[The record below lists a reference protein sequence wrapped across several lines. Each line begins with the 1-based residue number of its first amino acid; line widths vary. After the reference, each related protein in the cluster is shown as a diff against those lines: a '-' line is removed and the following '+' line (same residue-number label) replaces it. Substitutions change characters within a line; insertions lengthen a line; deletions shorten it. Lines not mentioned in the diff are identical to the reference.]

1 MVIPVNDNINVY
13 IRIPNNSGKN
23 SKLAVIGGKEGG
35 KGVCSRH
42 V

>member
-13 IRIPNNSGKN
+13 IRIPNNTGKN
-23 SKLAVIGGKEGG
+23 SKLAVIVG
-35 KGVCSRH
+35 KGGGRGCSRH